1 VLGLAF
7 AAIVSFTLLAFVERR
22 AAQPILPPELFG
34 NSVFLLG
41 AAVISLATMALFAAI
56 VFLPLMFQLL
66 MDASPTQ
73 AGLMLAPM
81 MGGVIVASVVGG
93 RLVSRTGRYKIYP
106 VFGLLAAA
114 LAYAALAWIVR
125 HEVRLIPVETVLVVM
140 GLGIGL
146 VMPNLTTAI
155 QNAVPRRDLGAATAA
170 AAFFRSLG
178 SALGAALAG
187 AVLAAHL
194 RGLTSGAA
202 MLPGGVLEIAGLPAH
217 ERALVLDAY
226 RAGLASAFTV
236 GAVIAGL
243 GFLTV
248 LFLPERPLRGAT
260 A

>member
-1 VLGLAF
+1 
-7 AAIVSFTLLAFVERR
+7 
-22 AAQPILPPELFG
+22 
-34 NSVFLLG
+34 
-41 AAVISLATMALFAAI
+41 
-56 VFLPLMFQLL
+56 
-66 MDASPTQ
+66 
-73 AGLMLAPM
+73 
-81 MGGVIVASVVGG
+81 
-93 RLVSRTGRYKIYP
+93 
-106 VFGLLAAA
+106 
-114 LAYAALAWIVR
+114 
-125 HEVRLIPVETVLVVM
+125 VLVVM

-178 SALGAALAG
+178 SALGAAAAG

-194 RGLTSGAA
+194 YGLMGGAGH
-202 MLPGGVLEIAGLPAH
+202 LPGGVLEIAGLPAAQ
-217 ERALVLDAY
+217 RALVLDAY

-260 A
+260 V

>member
-1 VLGLAF
+1 
-7 AAIVSFTLLAFVERR
+7 
-22 AAQPILPPELFG
+22 
-34 NSVFLLG
+34 
-41 AAVISLATMALFAAI
+41 
-56 VFLPLMFQLL
+56 
-66 MDASPTQ
+66 
-73 AGLMLAPM
+73 
-81 MGGVIVASVVGG
+81 
-93 RLVSRTGRYKIYP
+93 
-106 VFGLLAAA
+106 
-114 LAYAALAWIVR
+114 
-125 HEVRLIPVETVLVVM
+125 VM

-194 RGLTSGAA
+194 VGLMGGAEH
-202 MLPGGVLEIAGLPAH
+202 LPGGVLEIAGLPVA

-236 GAVIAGL
+236 GAVIAGF
-243 GFLTV
+243 GFLMV
-248 LFLPERPLRGAT
+248 LFLPERPLRGAG

>member
-1 VLGLAF
+1 MALA
-7 AAIVSFTLLAFVERR
+7 VVERR
-22 AAQPILPPELFG
+22 AAEPILPPELFG
-34 NSVFLLG
+34 NSVFVVA
-41 AAVISLATMALFAAI
+41 AAVIALAMMALFAAV

-93 RLVSRTGRYKIYP
+93 RLVSRTGRYKIFP
-106 VFGLLAAA
+106 VFGLLAAT
-114 LAYAALAWIVR
+114 LSYAALAWSVR
-125 HEVRLIPVETVLVVM
+125 SGIHPLPVEAALVVM

-155 QNAVPRRDLGAATAA
+155 QNAVPRRDLGAATAS

-178 SALGAALAG
+178 GALGAALAG

-194 RGLTSGAA
+194 HGAA
-202 MLPGGVLEIAGLPAH
+202 GAGALPGGVLQIAELPAA

-226 RAGLASAFTV
+226 RAGLSAAFTV

-243 GFLTV
+243 GFLAV
-248 LFLPERPLRGAT
+248 LFLPERPLRGA
-260 A
+260 AA